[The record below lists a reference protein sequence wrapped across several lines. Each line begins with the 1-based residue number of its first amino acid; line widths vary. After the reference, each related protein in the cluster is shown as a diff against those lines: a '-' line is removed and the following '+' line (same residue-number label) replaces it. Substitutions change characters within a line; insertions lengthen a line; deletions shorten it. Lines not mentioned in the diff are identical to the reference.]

1 MFNSNESKRYSKQTI
16 LDEVGLMGQVK
27 LKNARVLVIGAG
39 GLGCPLIQYLASCG
53 VGTIGVVDFDVIEHS
68 NLHRQILYGPDDVGK
83 KKAEVAKSKTI
94 AQNPDVEI
102 AIHDTALTDENAEE
116 LIAAYDLVIDG
127 CDNFLTRYTVNDVC
141 VKLEKTLV
149 YGSILGF
156 QGQVAV
162 FNYKRSRNLRD
173 IFPEPPNAED
183 VPNCSDNGVL
193 GVVPGVIGTLMANEA
208 LKVILELPIKVNVYH
223 IVDLMHF
230 RITELRY

>member
-16 LDEVGLMGQVK
+16 LDEVGLLGQVK

-53 VGTIGVVDFDVIEHS
+53 VGTIGIVDFDVVELS
-68 NLHRQILYGPDDVGK
+68 NLHRQILYTPENIGQ
-83 KKAEVAKSKTI
+83 KKAEVAKI
-94 AQNPDVEI
+94 RAVEQNPDVEI
-102 AIHDTALTDENAEE
+102 VVHDTALTDENAEE
-116 LIAAYDLVIDG
+116 LIAPYDLVIDG
-127 CDNFLTRYTVNDVC
+127 CDNFLTRYTVNDMC
-141 VKLEKTLV
+141 VRLSKTLV

-162 FNYKRSRNLRD
+162 FNHKGSKNLRH

-193 GVVPGVIGTLMANEA
+193 GVVPGIIGTLMANEA
-208 LKVILELPIKVNVYH
+208 LKAILELPLKVNVFH
-223 IVDLMHF
+223 IVDLMDF
-230 RITELRY
+230 RITELKY